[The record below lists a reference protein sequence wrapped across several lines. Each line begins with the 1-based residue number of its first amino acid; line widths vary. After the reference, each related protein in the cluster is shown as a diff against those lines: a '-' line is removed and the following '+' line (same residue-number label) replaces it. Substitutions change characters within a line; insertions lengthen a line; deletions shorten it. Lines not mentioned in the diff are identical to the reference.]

1 MSEWVSEW
9 DGRMNVIQF
18 GDTCH
23 TLTIHSTGISASIHH
38 NTYIHLS
45 SSTKPLIHDVL
56 SKINL
61 WFALVMWKHLC
72 DRWQHNKQPFSSTL
86 NSYPKKS
93 LERGRERR
101 HQDPNNTLLSTF
113 IVQFR
118 MLSHS
123 MVYENAHTSSD
134 TRRFS
139 AWWRN
144 QVLFLWC
151 AFGKRVNWVIVD
163 WDEFHLIV
171 SLLKHSSRFQFQ
183 WYTRMFSFLLTIIES
198 HWWCFEFNSFFYK
211 SFCVINMAFYT
222 AINLL
227 IQITNLS
234 SSVKIFHWKVDVTVI
249 AVHVTTVLLVLSR
262 WKIYRLIAK
271 KSQPNWLS
279 QCW

>member
-1 MSEWVSEW
+1 MTA
-9 DGRMNVIQF
+9 QQ
-18 GDTCH
+18 T
-23 TLTIHSTGISASIHH
+23 TI
-38 NTYIHLS
+38 L
-45 SSTKPLIHDVL
+45 
-56 SKINL
+56 INL
-61 WFALVMWKHLC
+61 ELL
-72 DRWQHNKQPFSSTL
+72 
-86 NSYPKKS
+86 PKKKF
-93 LERGRERR
+93 RERER
-101 HQDPNNTLLSTF
+101 EDTKTRIIPT
-113 IVQFR
+113 
-118 MLSHS
+118 SHS

-183 WYTRMFSFLLTIIES
+183 WYTRMFSFLLTMFES

-271 KSQPNWLS
+271 KSQPMLIN
-279 QCW
+279 